1 MRQVIDIFVHSTL
14 NQDSGQKIRVVT
26 VIDQATET
34 TIPKDMELPA
44 KLADI
49 NAAFLTQLLKARGL
63 LETDNDI
70 TAVEESGVGMTA
82 GYFSDIKKI
91 HCSFKAPT
99 NCPAY
104 FVAKAWPD
112 FEMMPED
119 AISDMFIKDIK
130 GYMIPSAQFYP
141 RPEVYLADFDK
152 ANSRWGLIM
161 ADVDQFAQQ
170 KVHETELN
178 LDEVLQMIPGLVDCA
193 VAWEGCDTGERATT
207 LAEFGVG
214 HWGSAENL
222 ALYKDVMPAGAK
234 LFDKVVSLVE
244 SDLNDGISWQTLFGT
259 GVAELFTNKLDAH
272 FSKIDP
278 AQGASCTLSHGDL
291 RGDNLFFCPKTEEN
305 PHGWLTIDFQLLFK
319 GPIPSDL
326 AYLMSSGSVLPEV
339 YEAENRN
346 LVLRTFF
353 ELFKTKTQCYQD
365 YEFEQ
370 FEAEFA
376 AMCTVMYIYYIGMGG
391 AIWRAAAFE
400 NEQPGRIEL
409 GSEPFTTDD
418 LAPEELR
425 KRMWWRKTIRNN
437 RVLFNDLQL
446 IPLWQSM
453 PDNASGTGAWIELP
467 PHLSAP

>member
-1 MRQVIDIFVHSTL
+1 MTEQST
-14 NQDSGQKIRVVT
+14 D
-26 VIDQATET
+26 T
-34 TIPKDMELPA
+34 TIPAGMALPA

-49 NAAFLTQLLKARGL
+49 DADFLSNLLKARGL
-63 LETDNDI
+63 LEADNAI
-70 TAVEESGVGMTA
+70 TAIEESGVGMTA

-91 HCSFKAPT
+91 HCQFKTPT
-99 NCPAY
+99 DCPAHL
-104 FVAKAWPD
+104 VAKAWPD
-112 FEMMPED
+112 FEMLPED

-130 GYMIPSAQFYP
+130 GYMIPAEQFYP
-141 RPEVYLADFDK
+141 RPVVYLADFDTT
-152 ANSRWGLIM
+152 NNRWGLIM
-161 ADVDQFAQQ
+161 EDVDQYAEQ
-170 KVHETELN
+170 KVHESELT

-193 VAWEGCDTGERATT
+193 VAWEGCDSGERADT
-207 LAEFGVG
+207 LAEFEVG

-234 LFDKVVSLVE
+234 LFDKVVSMSE
-244 SDLNDGISWQTLFGT
+244 SDLNDGTSWQTLFGT

-278 AQGASCTLSHGDL
+278 ALGATCTLSHGDL
-291 RGDNLFFCPKTEEN
+291 RGDNLFFCPKTAAN

-339 YEAENRN
+339 YEADNRN
-346 LVLRTFF
+346 RILRTFYD
-353 ELFKTKTQCYQD
+353 LFKTKTQRYPD
-365 YEFEQ
+365 YGFEQ

-409 GSEPFTTDD
+409 GSKAFTIED

-446 IPLWQSM
+446 VPLWQSM
-453 PDNASGTGAWIELP
+453 PDNASGTGAWVELP
-467 PHLSAP
+467 PHLTAP